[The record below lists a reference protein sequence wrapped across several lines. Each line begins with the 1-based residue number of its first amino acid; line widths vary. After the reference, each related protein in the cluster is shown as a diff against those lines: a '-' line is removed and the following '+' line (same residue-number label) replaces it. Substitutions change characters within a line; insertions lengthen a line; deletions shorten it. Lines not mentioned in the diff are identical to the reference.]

1 MIRILLSCLCSFVA
15 CSAALAQQPHQGDVQ
30 FFTVK
35 FEPDFVATKGAYVGG
50 QIVVNVQYI
59 SVDPLKRVR
68 LDLPA
73 INGVRSEVIQRP
85 HTRQIELKGDEGYS
99 IVGTKV
105 YSHDARLVIVP
116 VASGSVVIPPITV
129 KGIAERQDGQSVE
142 FEEAYPQQ
150 TITVHAVDP
159 SFTGDTWIVS
169 RNVAIED
176 TWSHLINEIENG
188 DTVQRTVSL
197 TVAGVTADELPELT
211 LDAGDGYRV
220 IHTEVSAE
228 TETTDAGYIAHLEQ
242 TWDIYVETEDVTY
255 VDGIELAYWNPELGT
270 SEAVSVPKQR
280 IEPLKKDA
288 MALRQ
293 QLRDDALAAHQTER
307 LGLLILVGLPVAVLI
322 VILAM
327 VLWWLLPTKADVR
340 FWRAAKRAAAPLD
353 FYRSFFSWG
362 RHTFGRGLPV
372 SREQLAALGDR
383 AADQAARLHRGVFG
397 PSGGAFEQK
406 RVAWTLIWA
415 SRRRVVARFL
425 AAFGPSLSRFLF
437 LR

>member
-1 MIRILLSCLCSFVA
+1 MIRVLLSCLCFFGF
-15 CSAALAQQPHQGDVQ
+15 CFGAAAQQPNQGNVQ
-30 FFTVK
+30 FFTVT
-35 FEPDFVATKGAYVGG
+35 FEPDYVATKGAYVGG
-50 QIVVNVQYI
+50 QIVVHIQYI
-59 SVDPLKRVR
+59 SINPLKRVR
-68 LDLPA
+68 LGLPA
-73 INGVRSEVIQRP
+73 IDGVRSEVLQRP
-85 HTRQIELKGDEGYS
+85 HTRQIELEGDEGYT

-129 KGIAERQDGQSVE
+129 KGISERQDGQSVE
-142 FEEAYPQQ
+142 FEETHPQQ
-150 TITVHAVDP
+150 TITVHAKDP
-159 SFTGDTWIVS
+159 NFEGDTWIVS
-169 RNVAIED
+169 PNVTIED
-176 TWSHLINEIENG
+176 TWSHVINEIENG
-188 DTVQRTVSL
+188 DTVQRTITLLVE
-197 TVAGVTADELPELT
+197 GVTADELPPLT
-211 LDAGDGYRV
+211 LEAADGYRV
-220 IHTEVSAE
+220 LHTEIAME
-228 TETTDAGYIAHLEQ
+228 TETTDAGYVAHLEQ

-270 SEAVSVPKQR
+270 SETVSVPNQR

-293 QLRDDALAAHQTER
+293 QLREEALSAHQTER
-307 LGLLILVGLPVAVLI
+307 LGLLILIGLPAAVLV
-322 VILAM
+322 VILVM
-327 VLWWLLPTKADVR
+327 VLWRLVPTKADLR
-340 FWRAAKRAAAPLD
+340 FWSASKRAGAPLD
-353 FYRSFFSWG
+353 FYRSFFAWG

-372 SREQLAALGDR
+372 GREQISALGDR

-425 AAFGPSLSRFLF
+425 AAFGPGLSRFLF